1 MKFDKLIAFLFL
13 TLLIGCS
20 SNQSV
25 VRTTKSPIHSKN
37 GSAIAAAKK
46 PVIPTKKPT
55 KNTTTKKTVETTS
68 HAKNTVS
75 KTAHTTSKSNPIQ
88 SQQTVSNKV
97 APPSLGN
104 NSKTVNDKEREVAN
118 SEQVQVL
125 EATTRVKVTTQ
136 MVLDYIEKYK
146 ETAKENMIVS
156 GIPAS
161 ITLGQALLES
171 GSGTGPLSVQANNH
185 FGIKCH
191 KEWTGPSI
199 KYTDDEEN
207 ECFRKYSDPKQ
218 SFKDHSYFLTSRPRY
233 ATLFTLEK
241 DDYKA
246 WATGLKAAGYATDP
260 KYPEKLIGLIE
271 RYQLS
276 RFDAEVLG
284 KGFIPLNTTL
294 SSTIAS
300 SEQLYTVSKGDTL
313 YSISKKFNLS
323 IDELKR
329 KNNLSDNSL
338 SLGQTIVVK

>member
-1 MKFDKLIAFLFL
+1 MKFDKLIVFIFSS
-13 TLLIGCS
+13 LLIGCS
-20 SNQSV
+20 SNQTV
-25 VRTTKSPIHSKN
+25 VRTTKSPIHSRN
-37 GSAIAAAKK
+37 GSSVTAAKK
-46 PVIPTKKPT
+46 PAIPTKMPVKT
-55 KNTTTKKTVETTS
+55 AATKKTV
-68 HAKNTVS
+68 ATVNQVKSTAS
-75 KTAHTTSKSNPIQ
+75 KTAGTTLKTNPVQ

-97 APPSLGN
+97 APPSLAN
-104 NSKTVNDKEREVAN
+104 NSKTVSNKEQEV
-118 SEQVQVL
+118 STTEQVQVL

-146 ETAKENMIVS
+146 ETAKENMVKS

-171 GSGTGPLSVQANNH
+171 GSGTGPLSIQANNH

-191 KEWTGPSI
+191 KEWSGPSI
-199 KYTDDEEN
+199 RYTDDEEN
-207 ECFRKYSDPKQ
+207 ECFRKYSDPKE

-233 ATLFTLEK
+233 ASLFSLGK

-246 WATGLKAAGYATDP
+246 WAIGLKAAGYATDP

-271 RYQLS
+271 RYQLN

-284 KGFIPLNTTL
+284 KGFIPINTTI
-294 SSTIAS
+294 SSSIAT
-300 SEQLYTVSKGDTL
+300 SEQLYTITKGDTL

-323 IDELKR
+323 IDEIKR

-338 SLGQTIVVK
+338 TLGQTIIIK